1 MRAFVPTLINLG
13 LVTLAVA
20 QSSSSNS
27 TSCVSSY
34 QSCLDN
40 GGADNTCQSENAKC
54 KNTCA
59 DAYGSCLR
67 SSDDSSACI
76 NTYNS
81 CLNSYTIFT
90 TVANSAGKD
99 CASLFSGCHDAGK
112 PDNTC
117 NSIAAQCKDKCS
129 TIYATALTSGSADT
143 SAASTQYNNCL
154 DSFSVFSTRE
164 SSASIDCVSHFS
176 TCRANG
182 TDDNTCNS
190 YNAQCKDKCS
200 AIYGIC
206 LSSGSADDSQCMN
219 QYNNCLD
226 SFTPSTSL
234 DCVSSFTS
242 CRNQGGAANEC
253 ASLSATCKND
263 ASISYSTC
271 LSSGDKDLEAPCLQQ
286 YNLALVQFNTPALKN
301 NTDCVSK
308 FTKCQNDGTADSL
321 CQSENADC
329 KTDCS
334 TSYSTCLS
342 SGDPSLAAPC
352 LEQYNFC
359 LVTFAWSTNTT
370 TTGQDCVSKYLSA
383 KGDDNERNAVAATCK
398 SACSTSYSTCLSSGD
413 ESLEAPCLNQ
423 YNLCL
428 VDFKSTT
435 TTTDCASSY
444 LSCDEAENTC
454 AAGVASCK
462 NTCSVALDISQS
474 SGDPALIALSQKRY
488 QSCLASFTA
497 ATAAIRQDC
506 VGAFTSCRAAGGA
519 DNTCSSDMA
528 SCKNK
533 CSSVYDIFNTSGDNT
548 TAFDVFNT
556 SGDNTTIAAS
566 QALRLYDNCLV
577 SFTVNETTP
586 AGQDCASKYYACDLA
601 GVLAKNECNS
611 EYATCKNDCAVVL
624 DACKSSGDVSLLSM
638 CDSMYNKCL
647 DPVMNSNITSN
658 TTVQINATSTY
669 IMPTNTAYFNL
680 TGAYSTIVSQASSYV
695 SGTPAASTNGTGHY
709 VPSSTSLAPSAHV
722 STIVSS
728 GASLP
733 VITASASYVYPNATS
748 ASASITPT
756 TTEPLIAIDTI
767 APEGGER
774 SSGDN
779 TSGSYGSNGSYGSDG
794 GDDEEDTCEV

>member
-1 MRAFVPTLINLG
+1 MG
-13 LVTLAVA
+13 
-20 QSSSSNS
+20 
-27 TSCVSSY
+27 
-34 QSCLDN
+34 
-40 GGADNTCQSENAKC
+40 NATPFLPRRQTRLEK
-54 KNTCA
+54 
-59 DAYGSCLR
+59 
-67 SSDDSSACI
+67 
-76 NTYNS
+76 
-81 CLNSYTIFT
+81 
-90 TVANSAGKD
+90 TVLL
-99 CASLFSGCHDAGK
+99 LFSGCHDAGK

-154 DSFSVFSTRE
+154 DSFSVFTTRE

-182 TDDNTCNS
+182 TDDNICNS

-200 AIYGIC
+200 VIYGIC
-206 LSSGSADDSQCMN
+206 LSSGSADDSLCMN

-263 ASISYSTC
+263 ASISNTIR
-271 LSSGDKDLEAPCLQQ
+271 G
-286 YNLALVQFNTPALKN
+286 LVQFNTPALKN

-334 TSYSTCLS
+334 TTSYSTCLS

-370 TTGQDCVSKYLSA
+370 ITGQDCVS
-383 KGDDNERNAVAATCK
+383 N
-398 SACSTSYSTCLSSGD
+398 SGD

-497 ATAAIRQDC
+497 ATAAIGQDC

-519 DNTCSSDMA
+519 DNTCSSEMA

-586 AGQDCASKYYACDLA
+586 AGQDCASEYYACDLA

-611 EYATCKNDCAVVL
+611 EYATCKNDCAVIL

-658 TTVQINATSTY
+658 TTVEINATSTY
-669 IMPTNTAYFNL
+669 ILPTNTAYFNL
-680 TGAYSTIVSQASSYV
+680 TGAYSTIVSKASDYV
-695 SGTPAASTNGTGHY
+695 SGTPAASTNGTGYY
-709 VPSSTSLAPSAHV
+709 VPSSTSLASSAHASTTV
-722 STIVSS
+722 SFGT
-728 GASLP
+728 SLP
-733 VITASASYVYPNATS
+733 VITASAGYVYPNATS
-748 ASASITPT
+748 ASASIIPT

-774 SSGDN
+774 SPGDN